1 MTQEQFFARY
11 KYDRIKDRIGG
22 GGFGNVYKAF
32 DTRESETVALKIAEV
47 KPGLE
52 SLSLQKEVEL
62 ASSLERHVNIAK
74 YSACYRFDLPN
85 GLFDF
90 GILQYYPLGN
100 LSQLVKSKKL
110 SEAEKENIA
119 NGIISGIQHLHGN
132 NVVHRDL
139 KSANILMAEGYQGE
153 YVPKIADFGLS
164 KQFTENEKSY
174 FSNSFAGGSLLYVAP
189 EQLEGK
195 ELRKNV
201 DLWSLG
207 VVLYELFVGET
218 PFKASVDDGS
228 ETARAE
234 IISKIK
240 NASIPAAISTIP
252 SKWQEVIRGC
262 LVTDPTKRTKSIE
275 DVMSKV
281 GMAGVSTS
289 KTDIDDKEPPKPKP
303 TPNPQPKPNPNTTPS
318 SVSKWIYYLIGGI
331 VISVVAMMGL
341 RSCGGGTDIST
352 NLIVYEEGNL
362 YGYKNNIGEI
372 VIPARFEMASPFS
385 NGRGKVSVADSVY
398 YMDERGSIIELIKP
412 KPEAPIEEPKPNDT
426 AAKDET
432 AWQQAKSS
440 NTKAS
445 YERYIRDYSNG
456 RYVSEAR
463 SKLSEIEQQ
472 EKDEA
477 ARKQDES
484 AWQQAK
490 SSNTK
495 PSYERYIRDYPS
507 GRYVSDARG
516 KIRDIEA
523 AEKRQQEQ
531 ASTAKP
537 YIKMISIPGRNFK
550 LSETEVTIGQYLAFC
565 KATNSHWP
573 VWLEKGS
580 KYNINTGSDIF
591 YNKAGMSESN
601 TNHPITGVSAFDA
614 DAFCKWMGGRLPT
627 ETEWEYAAK
636 GGENYEYAGSNNL
649 DEVGWYS
656 INSGSKAKRVKQLR
670 ANGYGL
676 YDMSG
681 NVWEW
686 TSSKDGAV
694 RVFRGGCWDSIES
707 GCRVS
712 FRNYRSPGH
721 RISIV
726 GFRLAAPQ

>member
-22 GGFGNVYKAF
+22 GGVGNVYKAF

-62 ASSLERHVNIAK
+62 ASSLERHVNIAR

-110 SEAEKENIA
+110 SEADKENIA
-119 NGIISGIQHLHGN
+119 QGIISGIQHLHSN

-218 PFKASVDDGS
+218 PFQASVDDGS

-281 GMAGVSTS
+281 DIAGGSTAE
-289 KTDIDDKEPPKPKP
+289 TVVDDKAPPKPKP
-303 TPNPQPKPNPNTTPS
+303 KDQQPNQNPKTTS
-318 SVSKWIYYLIGGI
+318 ILKW
-331 VISVVAMMGL
+331 
-341 RSCGGGTDIST
+341 C
-352 NLIVYEEGNL
+352 
-362 YGYKNNIGEI
+362 
-372 VIPARFEMASPFS
+372 
-385 NGRGKVSVADSVY
+385 
-398 YMDERGSIIELIKP
+398 II
-412 KPEAPIEEPKPNDT
+412 
-426 AAKDET
+426 
-432 AWQQAKSS
+432 
-440 NTKAS
+440 
-445 YERYIRDYSNG
+445 
-456 RYVSEAR
+456 
-463 SKLSEIEQQ
+463 
-472 EKDEA
+472 
-477 ARKQDES
+477 
-484 AWQQAK
+484 
-490 SSNTK
+490 
-495 PSYERYIRDYPS
+495 
-507 GRYVSDARG
+507 
-516 KIRDIEA
+516 
-523 AEKRQQEQ
+523 
-531 ASTAKP
+531 
-537 YIKMISIPGRNFK
+537 
-550 LSETEVTIGQYLAFC
+550 
-565 KATNSHWP
+565 
-573 VWLEKGS
+573 
-580 KYNINTGSDIF
+580 
-591 YNKAGMSESN
+591 
-601 TNHPITGVSAFDA
+601 
-614 DAFCKWMGGRLPT
+614 
-627 ETEWEYAAK
+627 
-636 GGENYEYAGSNNL
+636 
-649 DEVGWYS
+649 
-656 INSGSKAKRVKQLR
+656 
-670 ANGYGL
+670 
-676 YDMSG
+676 
-681 NVWEW
+681 
-686 TSSKDGAV
+686 
-694 RVFRGGCWDSIES
+694 
-707 GCRVS
+707 
-712 FRNYRSPGH
+712 
-721 RISIV
+721 
-726 GFRLAAPQ
+726 